1 LHEYWPFLI
10 PGIIVALFSDKID
23 KAVNANKKLK
33 KWLFGLCAVLL
44 VVIVLLIIKSIK
56 VIV

>member
-1 LHEYWPFLI
+1 MHEYWYFLI

-23 KAVNANKKLK
+23 KAANANKKLK
-33 KWLFGLCAVLL
+33 KWLIGLSAVLL